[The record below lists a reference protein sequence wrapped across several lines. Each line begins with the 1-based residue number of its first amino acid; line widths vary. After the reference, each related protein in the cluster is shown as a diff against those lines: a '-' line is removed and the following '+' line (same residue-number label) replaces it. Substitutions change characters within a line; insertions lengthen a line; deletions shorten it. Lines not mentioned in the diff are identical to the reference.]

1 MFGATRLAMSL
12 LTVWLLKR
20 FKRRPL
26 IMTSAIGMAVCMA
39 FSGASTYALK
49 TGMSLPSWVPVVFL
63 LLYVCMSMIG
73 LLTIPWTMT
82 AELFNSEIREI
93 AHSISYSLA
102 NILMFVAVQVYRPL
116 QRLLGSSY
124 ALQWFFCVI
133 CLVGFFYGLFILP
146 ETHGKK
152 LSEIEDGFKSK
163 SASRPNSSESK
174 VSEVSH
180 ALLQPAVLKTINEG
194 GAMLKPEPEPEDA

>member
-1 MFGATRLAMSL
+1 MSL

-26 IMTSAIGMAVCMA
+26 VMTSAIGMAICM
-39 FSGASTYALK
+39 FVSGQATYCLK
-49 TGMSLPSWVPVVFL
+49 MGMKLPTWIPVVFL

-102 NILMFVAVQVYRPL
+102 NILMFVAVQVYR
-116 QRLLGSSY
+116 
-124 ALQWFFCVI
+124 
-133 CLVGFFYGLFILP
+133 
-146 ETHGKK
+146 
-152 LSEIEDGFKSK
+152 
-163 SASRPNSSESK
+163 
-174 VSEVSH
+174 
-180 ALLQPAVLKTINEG
+180 
-194 GAMLKPEPEPEDA
+194 